1 MKLFDKPK
9 AITGTMTVEV
19 SPELQELLD
28 KWPKRERTYRHETE
42 GRCYECFL
50 DQVLYGETFYNL
62 TTLEHYPVQDMVR
75 VHAPA
80 PASSGLRSPLRS
92 VMIEGS

>member
-28 KWPKRERTYRHETE
+28 KWPKRERTYRHVK
-42 GRCYECFL
+42 GAWCWDCYL
-50 DQVLYGETFYNL
+50 DQVLWGETFYNL
-62 TTLEHYPVQDMVR
+62 KTLEHYPVQDMVR
-75 VHAPA
+75 VLAPNTIRR
-80 PASSGLRSPLRS
+80 GLPTSFRSHR
-92 VMIEGS
+92 VEGS